1 MKCPV
6 ESCLTHVAGGA
17 ALCTRHREMA
27 RTLEP
32 DYYNGSSWQVT
43 IARIELE
50 ERKR

>member
-6 ESCLTHVAGGA
+6 ESCLTHVPAGT
-17 ALCTRHREMA
+17 LCTRHREMA
-27 RTLEP
+27 ARIEP
-32 DYYNGSSWQVT
+32 DYYDGSSWLVT